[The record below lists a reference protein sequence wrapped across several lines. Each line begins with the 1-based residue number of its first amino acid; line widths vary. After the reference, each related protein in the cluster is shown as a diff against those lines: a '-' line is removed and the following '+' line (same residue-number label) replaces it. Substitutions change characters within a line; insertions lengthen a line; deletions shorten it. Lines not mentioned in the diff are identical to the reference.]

1 MIKYYLFNTVLLTEP
16 IHIIIHMERQVA
28 LLESSVD
35 FLKEKVITNVK
46 KVKASDLARNNIENK
61 IVML

>member
-1 MIKYYLFNTVLLTEP
+1 
-16 IHIIIHMERQVA
+16 MERQVA

-35 FLKEKVITNVK
+35 FLKEKVITNVN